1 MIVKGN
7 PFERASAVVKQSVQH
22 LATHPSTPP
31 IVLAWLARSSSA
43 CVLERL
49 AENPRTPSAV
59 LIKLSSHPDPTV
71 KAAVGCNP
79 KCLVWLICKLA
90 QDEDVDVRYS
100 IAENP
105 HVPVEVLSILSSDEN
120 PYVCARAQTTLRRV
134 GGISPVRMI
143 ITSPQVRDRA
153 INSG

>member
-7 PFERASAVVKQSVQH
+7 LFEKASDVVMKGVKH

-31 IVLAWLARSSSA
+31 IVLAWLARCCCAS
-43 CVLERL
+43 VLERL

-59 LIKLSSHPDPTV
+59 LIKLSSHPEPAV
-71 KAAVGCNP
+71 KSAVGCNP

-143 ITSPQVRDRA
+143 RTSPQVRFGA